1 MRSLLLFFA
10 LSLAGCY
17 AASLGPDP
25 LGHFAARTDHLHRLE
40 PLGERILHGAALSY
54 GPLDPEERT
63 RPLVYAVYYELHDL
77 PYDWHLSLLTHLDQY
92 AGYGLPQIDLGFNA
106 AGQSYEAAI
115 AEGQLDEAIER
126 LCWGL
131 QQLNRPA
138 LLRLGYAFNSS
149 WRAYEA
155 TSYVEAWQRLAQTL
169 RGRWGLD
176 HVALVWT
183 QKDDGGSDYLAYYP
197 GDEYVDWWSIDVA
210 APQDL
215 RRSRAFV
222 DAAKERGYPVLVG
235 VVTPVTTDLGRAE
248 QAWPHWFIPFLRFLR
263 HHSNIKAFTYIDWD
277 WSQTERF
284 VDPVLFAR
292 YRSELMN
299 PIYLHAAS
307 PGELR
312 WHLNLDP

>member
-1 MRSLLLFFA
+1 MRSLLLFST
-10 LSLAGCY
+10 LVLAGCY

-63 RPLVYAVYYELHDL
+63 RPLIYAVYYELHDL
-77 PYDWHLSLLTHLDQY
+77 PYDWHLALLANLDQHV
-92 AGYGLPQIDLGFNA
+92 GYGLPQIDLGFNS
-106 AGQSYEAAI
+106 AGQPYDAAI

-131 QQLNRPA
+131 QQLERPV

-149 WRAYEA
+149 WRTYEA
-155 TSYVEAWQRLAQTL
+155 TSYVEAWRRIEQTL

-183 QKDDGGSDYLAYYP
+183 QKDGGSDYLAYYP

-222 DAAKERGYPVLVG
+222 EAAQERGYPVLVG

-263 HHSNIKAFTYIDWD
+263 HHPNIKAFTYIDWD

-284 VDPVLFAR
+284 VDPILFAR

-312 WHLNLDP
+312 WNLNLDP